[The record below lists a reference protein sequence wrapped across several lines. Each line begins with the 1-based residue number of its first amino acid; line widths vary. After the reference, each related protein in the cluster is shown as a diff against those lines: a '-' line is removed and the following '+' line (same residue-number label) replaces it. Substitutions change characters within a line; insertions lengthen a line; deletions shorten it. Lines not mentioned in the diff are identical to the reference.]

1 MIIKKKNNQIKQS
14 ENSPVVKNEAKEEKT
29 LSLKEAQ
36 AQEIPEEDFST
47 LDFKERDERRRGDR
61 RRGYRRIDE
70 RTLVSRAQ
78 EEAENIIRKAW
89 GKEPLAKNEENNS
102 TKDKTEGIVCR
113 TC

>member
-1 MIIKKKNNQIKQS
+1 MIIKKKNNKIKTS
-14 ENSPVVKNEAKEEKT
+14 ENSVPAQAEVKEEKT

-78 EEAENIIRKAW
+78 EEAENIKA
-89 GKEPLAKNEENNS
+89 LAS
-102 TKDKTEGIVCR
+102 REGYKSGMQEAADDRFPRQAGPVG
-113 TC
+113 